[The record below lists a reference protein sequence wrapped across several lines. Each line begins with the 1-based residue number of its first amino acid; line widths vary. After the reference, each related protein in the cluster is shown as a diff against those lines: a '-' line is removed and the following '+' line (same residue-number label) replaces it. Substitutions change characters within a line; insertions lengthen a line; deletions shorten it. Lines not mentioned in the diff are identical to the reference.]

1 MKLSYLSFLLSTGSL
16 APTAFAYSNESQLND
31 SPARMLRR
39 CDGID
44 FGLELLPDL
53 CGAETTWAIT
63 DQDTG
68 YFVLFGGPYTAYY
81 DDYIDNDVEII
92 YEDACL
98 DRGCY
103 EFVISDSYGDGLDDN
118 SYYVL
123 TVDGNIIRESY
134 NNTFGYYES
143 TSFCSSPISTP
154 TSAPIT
160 PTLDPTLSPT
170 SPPVGVCV
178 DSTFPIA
185 FTELKSSISCEM
197 VSAGC
202 LCDESNVR
210 SHCPSTC
217 DSCEEYS
224 CVDST
229 ATFYTQRGFAGS
241 CALAGGKDPDDI
253 AIYCKNDNFRN
264 MCRGLC
270 GVCD

>member
-1 MKLSYLSFLLSTGSL
+1 MG
-16 APTAFAYSNESQLND
+16 
-31 SPARMLRR
+31 
-39 CDGID
+39 
-44 FGLELLPDL
+44 
-53 CGAETTWAIT
+53 
-63 DQDTG
+63 
-68 YFVLFGGPYTAYY
+68 
-81 DDYIDNDVEII
+81 
-92 YEDACL
+92 
-98 DRGCY
+98 
-103 EFVISDSYGDGLDDN
+103 
-118 SYYVL
+118 
-123 TVDGNIIRESY
+123 TVDGNIIRES
-134 NNTFGYYES
+134 NGDFTESES
-143 TSFCSSPISTP
+143 TSFCSPPTSTP

-170 SPPVGVCV
+170 SPPVDVCV
-178 DSTFPIA
+178 DSNFPIA
-185 FTELKSSISCEM
+185 YTELKSSISCEM
-197 VSAGC
+197 VSAFVSGC

-229 ATFYTQRGFAGS
+229 ATFYTQKGVAGS